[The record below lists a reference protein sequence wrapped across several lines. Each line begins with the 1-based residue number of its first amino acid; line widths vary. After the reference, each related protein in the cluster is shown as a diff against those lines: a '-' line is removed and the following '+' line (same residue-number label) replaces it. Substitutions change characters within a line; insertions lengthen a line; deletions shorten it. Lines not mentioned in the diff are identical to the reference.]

1 MAFTSSVGLDQGHTC
16 CPARVARCFRG
27 AAYPYMLRG
36 KCWFLHGRDD
46 AATAVDGEVTQRAPE
61 RMHPRVLEQ
70 IVDLAVPQIMEAPV
84 EVLLSPSQERVQNR
98 TLEQIVD
105 FPVPR
110 TIEAIVEVVP
120 SPPQE
125 RVPNRTHEQ
134 IVDFPVPQL
143 METIVE
149 VVPSSPK
156 ESVQNC
162 TPEQIVDIPV
172 PRTIEEIVEQISVVP
187 QTTGTYGHVLRPVPS
202 ERIQK
207 RLVDVGF
214 IKGLDRY
221 NMPRPGD
228 VMVPVPQIREA
239 ALEVDAP
246 QECVQDVAEQVIE
259 VPEISLQ
266 NGNLQRASLQAP
278 QLVEQLVEVPTVP
291 FTVEQIIDNPVPGR
305 GASGHGGLQDCL
317 PEQSSTAFGG
327 ADHRI
332 PSPVRGSRGGGPQ
345 GSRPEQSSTAF
356 GGADHPF
363 PSPVRGPRGGGPQG
377 FRPGQD
383 STAFCGAERGS
394 PQGFRPGQD
403 STAFFGAEHGS
414 LHGVRDGAWVMVTTP
429 EQRTYYWHWRDGT
442 TRWRLPA
449 GVRHGWVRV
458 LSGYYVHVESQ
469 AETWMLPAFEG

>member
-1 MAFTSSVGLDQGHTC
+1 M
-16 CPARVARCFRG
+16 
-27 AAYPYMLRG
+27 
-36 KCWFLHGRDD
+36 
-46 AATAVDGEVTQRAPE
+46 
-61 RMHPRVLEQ
+61 
-70 IVDLAVPQIMEAPV
+70 
-84 EVLLSPSQERVQNR
+84 
-98 TLEQIVD
+98 
-105 FPVPR
+105 
-110 TIEAIVEVVP
+110 
-120 SPPQE
+120 
-125 RVPNRTHEQ
+125 
-134 IVDFPVPQL
+134 
-143 METIVE
+143 
-149 VVPSSPK
+149 
-156 ESVQNC
+156 
-162 TPEQIVDIPV
+162 
-172 PRTIEEIVEQISVVP
+172 EQISVVP
-187 QTTGTYGHVLRPVPS
+187 QTTGKYGHVLRPVPS
-202 ERIQK
+202 ERIQE

-228 VMVPVPQIREA
+228 VMVSVPQIMEAAVEVYDPQECVQNRTPERLVDVPVPQIREA

-246 QECVQDVAEQVIE
+246 QECVQDVAKQVIE

-291 FTVEQIIDNPVPGR
+291 FSVEQIIDNPVPGR

-332 PSPVRGSRGGGPQ
+332 PSPVRG
-345 GSRPEQSSTAF
+345 
-356 GGADHPF
+356 
-363 PSPVRGPRGGGPQG
+363 PRGGCPQG

-383 STAFCGAERGS
+383 STAFCGTERGS

-403 STAFFGAEHGS
+403 STAFFRAEHGS
-414 LHGVRDGAWVMVTTP
+414 LHGCSGQDSTAFWGAEHESLHGVRDDAWVMVTTP
-429 EQRTYYWHWRDGT
+429 EQRTYYWHRRDGT